1 MSPQTHLMAGVII
14 VIAQPPQPCHTET
27 PDWRRR
33 LQAGLH
39 GQMWPELFCMGS
51 LAIFLP

>member
-1 MSPQTHLMAGVII
+1 MSPQAHLMAGVII
-14 VIAQPPQPCHTET
+14 VIAHPPQPCHIET
-27 PDWRRR
+27 PAWRRR

-39 GQMWPELFCMGS
+39 SQTWPELFCAGF